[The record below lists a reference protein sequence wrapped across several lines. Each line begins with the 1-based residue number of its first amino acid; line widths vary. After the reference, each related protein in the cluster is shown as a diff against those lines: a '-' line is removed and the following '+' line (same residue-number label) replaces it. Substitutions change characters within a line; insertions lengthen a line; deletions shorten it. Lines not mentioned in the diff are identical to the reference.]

1 MYNFSIL
8 KRNSGSK
15 IKSSIFFFFFWVI
28 KERSVRKIKED
39 NFSLLFSSFMLLETS
54 LKPTLCAGFYI
65 YIYN

>member
-8 KRNSGSK
+8 KRNSESK
-15 IKSSIFFFFFWVI
+15 IKSSIFFFLVI

-54 LKPTLCAGFYI
+54 LEPALCAGFYI